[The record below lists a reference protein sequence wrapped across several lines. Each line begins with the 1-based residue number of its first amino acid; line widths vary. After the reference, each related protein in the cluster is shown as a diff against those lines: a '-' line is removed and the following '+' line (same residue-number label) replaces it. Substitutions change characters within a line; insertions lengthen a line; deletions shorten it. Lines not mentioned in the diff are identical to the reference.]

1 MTTEL
6 QSLVKGIQDFEQW
19 NHVKKIKFFA
29 WFLHSQKGKQRVS
42 AAEIKG
48 CYDNLH
54 LPPPT
59 NISPFLGD
67 LTKKSKT
74 KSQEA
79 IKDSNGYYLVKGV
92 RDSFE
97 AKYGQETVDHIP
109 KTESVLPLAV
119 VQDTGR
125 TYLVRIILQ
134 ANGCYERGWYDACAV
149 MMRRFMETMIIEV
162 YEAHGKAA
170 DIKDS
175 SGNFLMLRDLL
186 NKFQNDSTWNLQR
199 DTKRLISEVKA
210 LGDSSAHARR
220 FIAIKDDTDKLLQNN
235 RYRVAAEDLLHLAKL
250 K

>member
-1 MTTEL
+1 
-6 QSLVKGIQDFEQW
+6 
-19 NHVKKIKFFA
+19 
-29 WFLHSQKGKQRVS
+29 
-42 AAEIKG
+42 
-48 CYDNLH
+48 
-54 LPPPT
+54 
-59 NISPFLGD
+59 
-67 LTKKSKT
+67 
-74 KSQEA
+74 
-79 IKDSNGYYLVKGV
+79 
-92 RDSFE
+92 
-97 AKYGQETVDHIP
+97 
-109 KTESVLPLAV
+109 
-119 VQDTGR
+119 
-125 TYLVRIILQ
+125 
-134 ANGCYERGWYDACAV
+134 
-149 MMRRFMETMIIEV
+149 METMIIEV